1 MQSRRCR
8 PRGALTA
15 DLLLFVAAFAILMVT
30 AAHPHLV
37 GPQRPGAQRVGPQ
50 GVDADLSSRRY
61 EADVI
66 DRARDQRR
74 SVRLAL
80 VNASACLDR
89 YAERQALAMATGER
103 LFHQDLTPILAG
115 CRLREAGENVGF
127 GYLSGGAVNQAWMQS
142 PEHQVNLLNPAH
154 RLIGVGACQDPDG
167 RWYVSE
173 VLGRPAET
181 AVLRRLRSSSETTSE
196 PAIVSGATAGR

>member
-8 PRGALTA
+8 PRGFIT
-15 DLLLFVAAFAILMVT
+15 AAFLISAAALLISAPTLAIRMVT

-37 GPQRPGAQRVGPQ
+37 GPPRPGAK
-50 GVDADLSSRRY
+50 GVDAELSSRRY

-66 DRARDQRR
+66 DRTRDQRR

-115 CRLREAGENVGF
+115 CRLQEAGENVGF

-181 AVLRRLRSSSETTSE
+181 VVHHASD
-196 PAIVSGATAGR
+196 PAPKPHPSQPL